1 VLLVAIDIL
10 KNLGL
15 PHSKAAAV
23 LEATGAT
30 RTQAYAWADRLTALL
45 PTLVRPPGRP
55 PVEPT
60 QATDGGAVRLANV
73 ATDTL
78 RYLYDHPGAAR
89 HAGQRLQPSSGFKRH
104 VVELCARHREQST
117 EKLAAALGL
126 SASTLREWLRKADV
140 DIDVDI
146 DTRGTTPGT
155 PEPEPDPEPET
166 AAEPGTTAE
175 PGTAAEPGRPEPET
189 ATAKAVRESSEQEL
203 QLVLDQYRSWEGSF
217 SAFCEHVATHH
228 AVCLGRTAIASVLEQ
243 AGVRRPAK
251 RPGRSPDE
259 HALRHSF
266 VTFFPGA
273 QWTADGTEVTAVVD
287 GQRYVFNLQLSVD
300 TYSAAAVGIDVR
312 DHEDAAAVIA
322 SFDEGTST
330 TGSPPI
336 AFLLDNKACNFT
348 SEVDAAT
355 GDTLCIP
362 ATLGRPQNKAHV
374 EGCFGLFSQQ
384 VPALVLGNVN
394 DPKEL
399 ARQLIELVV
408 RTFFNTLNMR
418 PRTSRGGRSRIALY
432 TSAVPTAEQVEHAK
446 AALQAR
452 LDKQRKSRRTLR
464 ERLDPNTRTA
474 VAAAF
479 GRFKFD
485 DPTGNTLDACAGYP
499 LRDVLD
505 GIAIF
510 QAKQNS
516 ARLPVDLDLP
526 SRYLLGII
534 SNRSADREA
543 MALAEA
549 LWDERIRARERIFAR
564 IETQRDTIL
573 SNSDSLQGALAS
585 FVEHAFAAD
594 LKIER
599 HWWLT
604 SAAEQ
609 INKQPGNARRKLFLH
624 TARRIQSC
632 YDVPARDREAASC
645 LLAEAILP
653 VG

>member
-1 VLLVAIDIL
+1 MFLGESGKVAVSVSTTPSALPANILCAVLLVALDLL

-15 PHSKAAAV
+15 PHPTAAAV

-30 RTQAYAWADRLTALL
+30 RTQAYAWAGRLTALL
-45 PTLVRPPGRP
+45 PTLVQPPGRP

-78 RYLYDHPGAAR
+78 RYLYAHPGAAR
-89 HAGQRLQPSSGFKRH
+89 HAGQRLKPSSGFKRH
-104 VVELCARHREQST
+104 VVELCARHRDLST
-117 EKLAAALGL
+117 EQLAATLGL

-140 DIDVDI
+140 DIDI
-146 DTRGTTPGT
+146 GGTTPGT
-155 PEPEPDPEPET
+155 PEPET
-166 AAEPGTTAE
+166 AA
-175 PGTAAEPGRPEPET
+175 
-189 ATAKAVRESSEQEL
+189 AKAVRESSDLEL
-203 QLVLDQYRSWEGSF
+203 QLVLDQYRCWEGSF

-243 AGVRRPAK
+243 AGVRRPTK

-273 QWTADGTEVTAVVD
+273 QWTADGTEVAAVVD

-322 SFDEGTST
+322 SFDEGAST
-330 TGSPPI
+330 TGGPPI

-384 VPALVLGNVN
+384 APALVLGDVT
-394 DPKEL
+394 DHKEL
-399 ARQLIELVV
+399 ARQLIELAV

-418 PRTSRGGRSRIALY
+418 PRKSSGGRSRIELY

-452 LDKQRKSRRTLR
+452 LDKQRKARRTLR
-464 ERLDPNTRTA
+464 ERLDPNTAAA

-485 DPTGNTLDACAGYP
+485 DPTGNTLNACAGYP

-516 ARLPVDLDLP
+516 GRLPVDLDLP

-534 SNRSADREA
+534 SNKSADREA

-549 LWDERIRARERIFAR
+549 LWDERSRARDRIFAR

-585 FVEHAFAAD
+585 FVEHAFEAN

-653 VG
+653 VE